1 MLASKCHLQQF
12 SDSLVIKNA
21 SLFDIVIWVF
31 GLIVWLGNNFPSD
44 SKQAI
49 IVFIMLVINNHTIEN
64 TYTNVLSS
72 LV

>member
-1 MLASKCHLQQF
+1 MLASSCHLQQF

-31 GLIVWLGNNFPSD
+31 GPIVWLGNNFPSD
-44 SKQAI
+44 SKQPI
-49 IVFIMLVINNHTIEN
+49 IVVIMLVINNHTIEN
-64 TYTNVLSS
+64 TYTNILSS